1 MKYSTHTVIMNE
13 IKMLRLEEKKKQFAF
28 SRKRLYYN
36 KERKQKQL
44 LETKYL
50 SLKLKTKEN

>member
-13 IKMLRLEEKKKQFAF
+13 IKMLRLEEKKQFAF

-44 LETKYL
+44 NWKPNIYHL
-50 SLKLKTKEN
+50 N